1 MFKYMLTKMIWYY
14 IQFRIVDIRI
24 VTFKGTIIIGCV
36 KLSNLFLSM
45 LRLEELWIFESS
57 LFLCIDIFV
66 QGGSILNPDITFLW
80 QFFSNS
86 LSISFSFYIQ
96 KLQSYRRKT
105 RLSVL
110 LIL

>member
-1 MFKYMLTKMIWYY
+1 MIWYY

-24 VTFKGTIIIGCV
+24 ATFKGTIIIGCV

-80 QFFSNS
+80 QFFPIHYQFHFP
-86 LSISFSFYIQ
+86 SIFKNCRAIDE
-96 KLQSYRRKT
+96 KLDYQYY
-105 RLSVL
+105 
-110 LIL
+110 